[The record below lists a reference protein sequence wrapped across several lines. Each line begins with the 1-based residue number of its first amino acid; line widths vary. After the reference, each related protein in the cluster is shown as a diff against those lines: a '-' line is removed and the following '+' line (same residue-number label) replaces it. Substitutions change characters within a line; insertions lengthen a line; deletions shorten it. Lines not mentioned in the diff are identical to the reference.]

1 MQFRPGRERDFT
13 HLETFVWQAI
23 FPAFDRPGL
32 RADQRAEN
40 DRLVERART
49 EVITAFDHP
58 HQAVFTAIDPK
69 TRTLVGYLIADASP
83 RAYAEIKR
91 LIVKRSFWGKDVAS
105 GLLDMATEFIGR
117 DRAIS
122 LLVRHYNERAIAFFA
137 KHDFVH
143 TGESSGNDPIPKVLM
158 LREAYEDY
166 AAPVQQHKL
175 DLPVMEDD
183 FPSAADEPVYE
194 QLPDYSLRVDEE
206 PLFVPG
212 ENALSTALPDSDSAE
227 SYLSENQLSELEAF
241 IARARAKKHQR
252 RPPATQSPDPKAP
265 KVKPGHSIEFEVD
278 YGRRR
283 EPKQTATTQPEN
295 PRRSFD
301 FAFEAPTGQKAPRSR
316 GAQFVPPIRKRT
328 TARPKVA
335 TPAHK
340 YCQSCA
346 TKLPALARFCFQCG
360 HPQEVPGTQAPKP
373 QSATPKAAV
382 AQETPPPE
390 DVLVLEELPHEA
402 PPKDKSTSEP
412 PKPRTPPRSE
422 KTSQGAGTTSKVSIT
437 DLKLDFRAALLDRLT
452 AYFGAKSHRK
462 YLQRLSDN
470 EAYQRLRDSSL
481 SNLHRWLKTGPN
493 PTAAAQR
500 QRDTFA
506 DLIEYFVV
514 ETAGDLSRGIFSQRL
529 LRYQSTDWEKVD
541 LFQLSM
547 DYLDFDRESET
558 VYTDFVSMP
567 SRALKNASNSFL
579 KAGKDERVFLIC
591 DQSLI
596 SRAKNGFAVTDA
608 GLYWKSVLQPA
619 GATTFTT
626 LTEVRMEQGHLVIDG
641 QYFDAG
647 GRLNLKVALLLDKLK
662 RMRVG

>member
-40 DRLVERART
+40 DGLVERART

-58 HQAVFTAIDPK
+58 HQTVFVAIDPK
-69 TRTLVGYLIADASP
+69 TRTLAGYLIADGSP

-91 LIVKRSFWGKDVAS
+91 LIVKRSFWGKDVGS
-105 GLLDMATEFIGR
+105 GLLDMATDFIGR

-143 TGESSGNDPIPKVLM
+143 TGESAGSDPIPKVLM

-166 AAPVQQHKL
+166 VPSGKGEVEE
-175 DLPVMEDD
+175 LPVLEDD
-183 FPSAADEPVYE
+183 FPSAADEPIYE
-194 QLPDYSLRVDEE
+194 QLPDYNLRVDEE

-212 ENALSTALPDSDSAE
+212 ENALSTSAANQEPEE
-227 SYLSENQLSELEAF
+227 SYLSETQLSELEAF
-241 IARARAKKHQR
+241 IARARAKKEKQGTAKP
-252 RPPATQSPDPKAP
+252 RPNAAGVG
-265 KVKPGHSIEFEVD
+265 KVKPGESIEFEVD
-278 YGRRR
+278 YGHRAKTAP
-283 EPKQTATTQPEN
+283 PKKEKQDT

-301 FAFEAPTGQKAPRSR
+301 FAFEAPPGGPASTSGRTPSPPPPPRRPAAP
-316 GAQFVPPIRKRT
+316 PKE
-328 TARPKVA
+328 TAPVHA
-335 TPAHK
+335 
-340 YCQSCA
+340 YCAACA
-346 TKLPALARFCFQCG
+346 TQLPATARFCFQCG
-360 HPQEVPGTQAPKP
+360 HPQEAAGSTATKSTSTGPEATAVQEEAPL
-373 QSATPKAAV
+373 
-382 AQETPPPE
+382 E
-390 DVLVLEELPHEA
+390 DVLILEELPRQEPATASSASA
-402 PPKDKSTSEP
+402 PPK
-412 PKPRTPPRSE
+412 PKIPPRKEEGS
-422 KTSQGAGTTSKVSIT
+422 VSIT
-437 DLKLDFRAALLDRLT
+437 DLKQDFRAALLERLT
-452 AYFGAKSHRK
+452 AYFGARSHRK
-462 YLQRLSDN
+462 YLQCLAED
-470 EAYQRLRDSSL
+470 EAFQRLRDGSL
-481 SNLHRWLKTGPN
+481 GSLHRWLQSGPDRV
-493 PTAAAQR
+493 AAAHR

-506 DLIEYFVV
+506 DLIEYFIV
-514 ETAGDLSRGIFSQRL
+514 ETAGDLSKGIFPQRL

-541 LFQLSM
+541 LFRLTM
-547 DYLDFDRESET
+547 DYLDFERESET
-558 VYTDFVSMP
+558 VYTDFVTMP
-567 SRALKNASNSFL
+567 SRALKNASQSFL

-596 SRAKNGFAVTDA
+596 SRAKNGFAVTDS

-647 GRLNLKVALLLDKLK
+647 GRLNLKMALLLDKLK
-662 RMRVG
+662 RMKVG